1 MEYKLKSFFQ
11 KNSSGITLVEVM
23 VVLLLLSM
31 SFLVFL
37 QALNTG
43 KTVRTRS
50 ELRTVQ
56 AVLLNSLEQEIR
68 ARRFDENTSPPWSA
82 TLGVDTLSSHL
93 SFDGVND
100 QVLLGDIEALD
111 GPATVTISFWFNR
124 TQDLSANSNHYVS
137 NIMFAKASDPE
148 NDNIEIGTD
157 GTNIE
162 IYVDSQNN
170 DAPAVTYD
178 AGIQNNIWYHLTFTY
193 NKNETNEGKLYING
207 SEVNTWNQWGG
218 NIDNAGGSPVTIGN
232 TNHIETPF
240 NGIINEVAVWNEALT
255 AAEITTVYNSGSGFN
270 AAVNSGNYS
279 SASGLIG
286 YWKINE
292 GTGATVNDGSSN
304 NNPGAL
310 VNGPSWGSS
319 GESENSIALWDD
331 IDDFNN
337 YSLSSVPGYPNFSCS
352 VTVNYVDA
360 STNFHTYT
368 SSITNYKSVMV
379 KIEHPSISALIDT
392 MIIGPGF

>member
-11 KNSSGITLVEVM
+11 KNAPGVTLVEVM
-23 VVLLLLSM
+23 VVLLLLSL

-43 KTVRTRS
+43 KTVRAKS

-56 AVLLNSLEQEIR
+56 AVFLNSLEQEIR
-68 ARRFDENTSPPWSA
+68 ARRFDENTTPPWSA

-100 QVLLGDIEALD
+100 QVLLGDINALD
-111 GPATVTISFWFNR
+111 GASMVTISFWFNR

-162 IYVDSQNN
+162 IYVDSQSN

-178 AGIQNNIWYHLTFTY
+178 TGIQNNIWYHLTFTY

-207 SEVNTWNQWGG
+207 SEVNSWNQWGG
-218 NIDNAGGSPVTIGN
+218 NIDNADGSPVTIGN

-279 SASGLIG
+279 SASNLVG

-292 GTGATVNDGSSN
+292 GTGTTAYDGSGN
-304 NNPGAL
+304 NISGSL
-310 VNGPSWGSS
+310 VNGPSWESS
-319 GESENSIALWDD
+319 GVNENSIALWDD
-331 IDDFNN
+331 IDDFHN
-337 YSLSSVPGYPNFSCS
+337 YSLESIDSSPFGCTVA
-352 VTVNYVDA
+352 VNYVDA
-360 STNFHTYT
+360 TSAFHQ
-368 SSITNYKSVMV
+368 SQNSQTNYKSVTV
-379 KIEHPSISALIDT
+379 NITHPTLSALTDT
-392 MIIGPGF
+392 MVISPGL

>member
-11 KNSSGITLVEVM
+11 NNSSGVTLVEVM
-23 VVLLLLSM
+23 VVLLLLSL

-43 KTVRTRS
+43 KTVRAKS

-56 AVLLNSLEQEIR
+56 AVFLNSLEQEIR
-68 ARRFDENTSPPWSA
+68 ARRFDENTTPPWSA

-100 QVLLGDIEALD
+100 QVLLGDINALD
-111 GPATVTISFWFNR
+111 GASMVTISFWFNR

-162 IYVDSQNN
+162 IYVDSQSN

-178 AGIQNNIWYHLTFTY
+178 TGIQNNIWYHLTFTY

-207 SEVNTWNQWGG
+207 SEVNSWNQWGG

-279 SASGLIG
+279 SASNLVG

-292 GTGATVNDGSSN
+292 GTGTTAYDGSGN
-304 NNPGAL
+304 NISGSL
-310 VNGPSWGSS
+310 VNGPSWESS
-319 GESENSIALWDD
+319 GVNENSIALWDD
-331 IDDFNN
+331 IDDFHN
-337 YSLSSVPGYPNFSCS
+337 YSLESIDSSPFGCTVA
-352 VTVNYVDA
+352 VNYVDA
-360 STNFHTYT
+360 TSAFHQ
-368 SSITNYKSVMV
+368 SQNSQTNYKSVTV
-379 KIEHPSISALIDT
+379 NITHPTLSALTDT
-392 MIIGPGF
+392 MVISPGL

>member
-11 KNSSGITLVEVM
+11 KNSSGVTLVEVM
-23 VVLLLLSM
+23 VVLLLLSL

-43 KTVRTRS
+43 KTVRARS

-82 TLGVDTLSSHL
+82 TLGADTVSYHL

-100 QVLLGDIEALD
+100 QVLLGDINALD
-111 GPATVTISFWFNR
+111 GPSMLTISLWFSR
-124 TQDLSANSNHYVS
+124 TQDLSANSNHNVS
-137 NIMFAKASDPE
+137 NIMFAKASDSE

-157 GTNIE
+157 GTHIE
-162 IYVDSQNN
+162 IYIDSGGYNGTLN
-170 DAPAVTYD
+170 YD
-178 AGIQNNIWYHLTFTY
+178 AGIENNIWYHFTFTY

-240 NGIINEVAVWNEALT
+240 NGNINEVAIWNEALT
-255 AAEITTVYNSGSGFN
+255 ATEITTVYNSGSGFN
-270 AAVNSGNYS
+270 ASVNSGNYS
-279 SASGLIG
+279 SASNLVG

-292 GTGATVNDGSSN
+292 GTGTTAYDGSGN
-304 NNPGAL
+304 NISGSL
-310 VNGPSWGSS
+310 LHGPSWVSS
-319 GESENSIALWDD
+319 GVNENSIELWDD
-331 IDDFNN
+331 IDDFHN
-337 YSLSSVPGYPNFSCS
+337 YSLESIDSSPFGCS
-352 VTVNYVDA
+352 VAVNYVDA
-360 STNFHTYT
+360 ASAFHQ
-368 SSITNYKSVMV
+368 SQNGPTNYKSLTV
-379 KIEHPSISALIDT
+379 KITHPALSTLTDT
-392 MIIGPGF
+392 MVISPGL